1 MTTDSTEPPGDAH
14 RFAPSSGLWLPW
26 VIGSILVLVFVA
38 RDWVLTRNGIIT
50 VIDDLGHGHSVV
62 WGRDFINVWTAG
74 HLVRAGQFATL
85 YDPTAY
91 AAFQRGLLG
100 PIDPHNYSYPP
111 TSYPLAT
118 ALSLLPYPLALG
130 VWLTA
135 TAWLFVVAARSWWPK
150 AAGPYWLAVATPAAL
165 VNLWV
170 GHYGF
175 LVGALFLFGWQHLDR
190 RPVLAGVCFGLMLIK
205 PHLAVLV
212 PLVLLIRGDWRA
224 IGSAAA
230 TVAVSV
236 LLTVALYGAT
246 PWIDYLLRTSVFQA
260 SMIDAQGNFFG
271 SLSTSMTT
279 ALLQAGAP
287 WRVAIV
293 FQVVSIALGI
303 ALVALAARRRASTR
317 ELALLVATCTFLV
330 LPYAFSYDLTVVAI
344 GALWVLTRPGL
355 PRLDQRLATLGFV
368 APQLG
373 IAAGL
378 VSLPL
383 MPFMLVGLAI
393 AQFRQ
398 IGFRE
403 ISDRV
408 APTSGAAAHSA

>member
-1 MTTDSTEPPGDAH
+1 MTSDNSEPPPDDH
-14 RFAPSSGLWLPW
+14 PFARSVGLWFPW
-26 VIGSILVLVFVA
+26 VIGSILILVFVA
-38 RDWVLTRNGIIT
+38 RDWLLTRNGIIT
-50 VIDDLGHGHSVV
+50 VLDDFGHGHSVV
-62 WGRDFINVWTAG
+62 WGRDFINVWTGG
-74 HLVRAGQFATL
+74 HLVRDGQFATL
-85 YDPTAY
+85 YDPTTY
-91 AAFQRGLLG
+91 AAFQHNLFG

-111 TSYPLAT
+111 TSYLLAVG
-118 ALSLLPYPLALG
+118 LSLLPYPLALV

-135 TAWLFVVAARSWWPK
+135 TAWLFAAAARSWWPK
-150 AAGPYWLAVATPAAL
+150 GAGPYWLSVATPAAL

-170 GHYGF
+170 GQYGF
-175 LVGALFLFGWQHLDR
+175 LVGALFLLGWQHLDR
-190 RPVLAGVCFGLMLIK
+190 RPVLAGMFFGLMLIK

-212 PLVLLIRGDWRA
+212 PLALLIRGDWRA

-230 TVAVSV
+230 TVAASV
-236 LLTVALYGAT
+236 LVTVAFYGVT
-246 PWIDYLLRTSVFQA
+246 PWVEYLFRTAGVQA
-260 SMIDAQGNFFG
+260 TMIDAQGNFFG

-287 WRVAIV
+287 WSFAIMC
-293 FQVVSIALGI
+293 QAVSVILGI
-303 ALVALAARRRASTR
+303 ALVGLAARRRAPTR

-344 GALWVLTRPGL
+344 GALWVLTRAGL
-355 PRLDQRLATLGFV
+355 RGLDEGLSTLGFV

-373 IAAGL
+373 IAAAL

-398 IGFRE
+398 LDFPQ
-403 ISDRV
+403 ISGRA
-408 APTSGAAAHSA
+408 APASADATRST